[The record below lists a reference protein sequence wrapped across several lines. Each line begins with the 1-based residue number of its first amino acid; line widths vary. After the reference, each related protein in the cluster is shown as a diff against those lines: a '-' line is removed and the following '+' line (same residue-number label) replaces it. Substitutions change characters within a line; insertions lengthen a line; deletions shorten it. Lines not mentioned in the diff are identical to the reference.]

1 MINAETLLVQLLALN
16 PRLKGVPVSTDVPAH
31 RPGQFITVER
41 TGGAETPFLDHPMM
55 AVQCWAPTRTA
66 AGTLAAQTKLAL
78 LETTMHPAV
87 ARVDIESTSN
97 YPLDATTPRQQI
109 VASLVV
115 HKQSA

>member
-1 MINAETLLVQLLALN
+1 MYWSVA
-16 PRLKGVPVSTDVPAH
+16 
-31 RPGQFITVER
+31 FIR
-41 TGGAETPFLDHPMM
+41 QIRA
-55 AVQCWAPTRTA
+55 
-66 AGTLAAQTKLAL
+66 
-78 LETTMHPAV
+78 MHPAV